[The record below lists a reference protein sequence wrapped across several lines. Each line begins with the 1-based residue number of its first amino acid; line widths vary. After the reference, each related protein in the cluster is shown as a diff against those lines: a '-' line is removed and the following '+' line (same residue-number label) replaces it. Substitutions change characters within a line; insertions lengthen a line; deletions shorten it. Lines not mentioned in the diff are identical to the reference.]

1 MSTCAVRL
9 VVLSGSPQPVM
20 AARGG
25 SVILRGTGPFRNEAA
40 ADRQFAGL

>member
-1 MSTCAVRL
+1 MSTCAVRM
-9 VVLSGSPQPVM
+9 VGLSGSPQPVM